1 MILAL
6 AGGVGGAKL
15 ANGLARILPPG
26 ELTVAVNTGDDFE
39 HLGLHV
45 SPDLDTVMYTL
56 AGLNNPETGW
66 GRAGETW
73 QFMKALGALGGA
85 TWFNLGDLDLATH
98 VERTRRLAAGE
109 TLSAITA
116 DFCTRLGIRQR
127 VVPMSDQPVGTQV
140 LSDQG
145 WLPFQDY
152 FVRLRCE
159 PRVSAFRFD
168 GVAVARP
175 AVGLVQTLGDAAL
188 SAIVICPS
196 NPYVS
201 VDPIL
206 AVPGVR
212 AALAQRRVP
221 LVAVS
226 PIVGGQAIKGP
237 ALKMMQELGREPSA
251 LGVARHYAGLI
262 DGLVID
268 RQDAALAA
276 PIEALGMRA
285 LATDTIMGD
294 PAAQARLAEAVIG
307 FAGGL
312 RSA

>member
-15 ANGLARILPPG
+15 ANGLAQVTDD
-26 ELTVAVNTGDDFE
+26 LTVAVNTGDDFV

-56 AGLNNPETGW
+56 AGLNNEQTGW

-73 QFMKALGALGGA
+73 RFMEALGALGGA

-98 VERTRRLAAGE
+98 VERTRRLTAGE

-116 DFCTRLGIRQR
+116 DFCARLGVRAR
-127 VVPMSDQPVGTQV
+127 VAPMTDQPVRTMV
-140 LSDQG
+140 ESEDG

-152 FVRLRCE
+152 FVRLRCA
-159 PRVSAFRFD
+159 PRVRSFRFD
-168 GVAVARP
+168 GVAIATPSHGFLR
-175 AVGLVQTLGDAAL
+175 AL
-188 SAIVICPS
+188 TDRATTAIVICPS
-196 NPYVS
+196 NPFVS

-206 AVPGVR
+206 SIAGVR
-212 AALAQRRVP
+212 ELLLRRHAP

-237 ALKMMQELGREPSA
+237 ALKMMQELGLDPSA
-251 LGVARHYAGLI
+251 LGVARLYAPLL
-262 DGLVID
+262 DGFVID
-268 RQDAALAA
+268 RQDASLAPA
-276 PIEALGMRA
+276 IEALGPRVLVTESVM
-285 LATDTIMGD
+285 TDR
-294 PAAQARLAEAVIG
+294 PAQARLAKAVLD
-307 FAGGL
+307 FAATL
-312 RSA
+312 PRS

>member
-15 ANGLARILPPG
+15 ANGLAQILPPDQ
-26 ELTVAVNTGDDFE
+26 LVVAVNTGDDFE

-73 QFMKALGALGGA
+73 QFMAALGALGGA

-98 VERTRRLAAGE
+98 VERTRRLGQGV
-109 TLSAITA
+109 TLSAVTA
-116 DFCTRLGIRQR
+116 DFCIRLGIRHA
-127 VVPMSDQPVGTQV
+127 VVPMSDQPVRTVVQT
-140 LSDQG
+140 DEG

-152 FVRLRCE
+152 FVRLKCA
-159 PRVSAFRFD
+159 PRVAGFRFEGAD
-168 GVAVARP
+168 AATP
-175 AVGLVQTLGDAAL
+175 SPGLRRTLADAAL
-188 SAIVICPS
+188 RAIVICPS
-196 NPYVS
+196 NPFVS

-212 AALAQRRVP
+212 DALGRRHVP

-226 PIVGGQAIKGP
+226 PIVGGQALKGP
-237 ALKMMQELGREPSA
+237 ALKMMQELGREASA
-251 LGVARHYAGLI
+251 LGVAHHYGALL
-262 DGLVID
+262 DGFVID
-268 RQDAALAA
+268 RQDAGLVAA
-276 PIEALGMRA
+276 IEALGMRA
-285 LATDTIMGD
+285 LATDTVMVD
-294 PAAQARLAEAVIG
+294 RAAQARLAEAVLG
-307 FAGGL
+307 FAAGL
-312 RSA
+312 KAA

>member
-15 ANGLARILPPG
+15 ANGLAQSLG
-26 ELTVAVNTGDDFE
+26 HQLVVAVNTGDDFE

-56 AGLNNPETGW
+56 AGVNNPETGW

-73 QFMKALGALGGA
+73 QFMRALKALGGP

-109 TLSAITA
+109 RLSAITA
-116 DFCTRLGIRQR
+116 DFCAKLGIAARIE
-127 VVPMSDQPVGTQV
+127 PMTDAPVRTAV
-140 LSDQG
+140 RAAAG

-168 GVAVARP
+168 GVE
-175 AVGLVQTLGDAAL
+175 AATPSAGFAQAL
-188 SAIVICPS
+188 RDPSLRAIVICPS
-196 NPYVS
+196 NPFVS

-212 AALAQRRVP
+212 DALAGRRVP

-226 PIVGGQAIKGP
+226 PIVGGKAIKGP
-237 ALKMMQELGREPSA
+237 ALKMMQELALDPSA
-251 LGVARHYAGLI
+251 LGVARHYGGLL
-262 DGLVID
+262 DGFVID
-268 RQDAALAA
+268 RQDAGLEADVA
-276 PIEALGMRA
+276 ALGPKV
-285 LATDTIMGD
+285 LVVDTIMAD
-294 PAAQARLAEAVIG
+294 VPAQARLAAAVLR
-307 FAGGL
+307 FAEGL
-312 RSA
+312 R

>member
-15 ANGLARILPPG
+15 ANGLSQSLG
-26 ELTVAVNTGDDFE
+26 HQLVVAVNTGDDFE

-73 QFMKALGALGGA
+73 QFMRALRALGGE

-98 VERTRRLAAGE
+98 VERTRRLKAGE

-116 DFCTRLGIRQR
+116 DFCAKLGIAAR
-127 VVPMSDQPVGTQV
+127 VVPMADAPVRTMV
-140 LSDQG
+140 RAEDG

-152 FVRLRCE
+152 FVRLRCA
-159 PRVSAFRFD
+159 PVVSGFRFD
-168 GVAVARP
+168 GVERAAP
-175 AVGLVQTLGDAAL
+175 SAGLRAAL
-188 SAIVICPS
+188 ADPDLRAIVVCPS
-196 NPYVS
+196 NPFVS

-212 AALAQRRVP
+212 DALAARTVP

-226 PIVGGQAIKGP
+226 PIVGGKAIKGP
-237 ALKMMQELGREPSA
+237 ALKMMQELRLDPSA
-251 LGVARHYAGLI
+251 LGIARHYGALL
-262 DGLVID
+262 DGFVID
-268 RQDAALAA
+268 AQDAALERAVA
-276 PIEALGMRA
+276 ALGPKV
-285 LATDTIMGD
+285 LVTDTIMTD
-294 PAAQARLAEAVIG
+294 VPAQARLAAAVLA
-307 FAGGL
+307 FAA
-312 RSA
+312 RR

>member
-1 MILAL
+1 M
-6 AGGVGGAKL
+6 
-15 ANGLARILPPG
+15 
-26 ELTVAVNTGDDFE
+26 
-39 HLGLHV
+39 
-45 SPDLDTVMYTL
+45 
-56 AGLNNPETGW
+56 
-66 GRAGETW
+66 
-73 QFMKALGALGGA
+73 
-85 TWFNLGDLDLATH
+85 
-98 VERTRRLAAGE
+98 
-109 TLSAITA
+109 
-116 DFCTRLGIRQR
+116 
-127 VVPMSDQPVGTQV
+127 
-140 LSDQG
+140 
-145 WLPFQDY
+145 
-152 FVRLRCE
+152 RLRCQ
-159 PRVSAFRFD
+159 PRVSEFRFD
-168 GVAVARP
+168 GVAAARP
-175 AVGLVQTLGDAAL
+175 AAGLVQTLGDATL
-188 SAIVICPS
+188 GAIVICPS

-237 ALKMMQELGREPSA
+237 ALKMMQELGREPNA

-294 PAAQARLAEAVIG
+294 PAAQARLAEAVLG